1 MDLPGEIVSILEFIE
16 NDCCFNIMNV
26 IPIKIIPAA
35 RIALPAISSLYPRC
49 SLAHTTY

>member
-26 IPIKIIPAA
+26 KIIPAA
-35 RIALPAISSLYPRC
+35 RIALPAISSLYPRRN
-49 SLAHTTY
+49 LAYTTY